1 MLNHTVEKLQ
11 FAVAHTPKGT
21 ESAQGFLLRLS
32 VSNGR
37 YQLRQLAQAID
48 YKYKSSSFHLGGAD
62 FEPFL
67 VALSKHSNLSSDELI
82 AKFTMSLDFDD
93 DRRAV
98 NDIRLPTPK
107 ICPICMNDEDSRY
120 IKEPWE
126 YAHHTHCEEHNI
138 ALIDRCPRCTEP
150 LSWNGDIFQGCACC
164 GYRWEDHKSIVEPLP
179 LYQKIC
185 CELSDLELKE
195 YLAALYQ
202 NLIFASRPFDLSFD
216 KFKQLPKDLIN
227 LPHLFELAFQLTISD
242 EAKTNW
248 ENMRLS
254 HLKADSHLNSLP
266 EPLLRDLAKLPIT
279 SIDTG
284 FLKEKIQLQ
293 PEQSM
298 LPLRQRA
305 MVSDLRIRNSN
316 SVKDYQYQI
325 SISKAATLLG
335 VDKKTMNA
343 LVELDLIS
351 AYTGS
356 LISRARIVSGSS
368 VVKLISAITK
378 HSIDIDSQLEE
389 LISIKE
395 LIKGLPYF
403 NCDLSS
409 LVMLIVTNKCQ
420 TYLNKKNNFSIP
432 SLQVNREEITLY
444 LEQYFVESIKY
455 DLSRNKLQQLSTL
468 KSHQFIEFKNAFH
481 FQETGAVKSLAKLN
495 PIQVSLFF
503 EENILIN
510 RWAKIS
516 GVKLRSVIQ
525 FLKCESG
532 LTPNSILEHQ
542 DIFIYERSDELLDS
556 LTRYLIY
563 HKGEVHFLA
572 NFCI

>member
-11 FAVAHTPKGT
+11 FSAPRTPKPT
-21 ESAQGFLLRLS
+21 ESAQGFLLRLA

-37 YQLRQLAQAID
+37 YELPKLAQAIS
-48 YKYKSSSFHLGGAD
+48 YKYKASSFYLGGAD
-62 FEPFL
+62 FESFL
-67 VALSKHSNLSSDELI
+67 RALSKYSDFSGDELI
-82 AKFTMSLDFDD
+82 AKFSMSIEIED

-98 NDIRLPTPK
+98 DDIRLPTPK
-107 ICPICMNDEDSRY
+107 ICPCCMQDDESCY
-120 IKEPWE
+120 IKEEWE
-126 YAHHTHCEEHNI
+126 YAHHTHCEEHNVP
-138 ALIDRCPRCTEP
+138 LVDRCPHCTEP

-164 GYRWEDHKSIVEPLP
+164 GYRWKGHKTIAEPLP
-179 LYQKIC
+179 LYQTIC
-185 CELSDLELKE
+185 SELTDLELKE

-202 NLIFASRPFDLSFD
+202 NLIFVSRPFDLSFD
-216 KFKQLPKDLIN
+216 KFKQLPRDLIN
-227 LPHLFELAFQLTISD
+227 IPHLFELAFQLTISD
-242 EAKTNW
+242 AAKTNW
-248 ENMRLS
+248 ENMRLN
-254 HLKADSHLNSLP
+254 HLKADSHLNSLN
-266 EPLLRDLAKLPIT
+266 EHSLKELAKLPSS

-325 SISKAATLLG
+325 SISKATTLLG

-395 LIKGLPYF
+395 LVKGLPYF

-468 KSHQFIEFKNAFH
+468 KSHQFIEFKNTFN
-481 FQETGAVKSLAKLN
+481 FQKTGAVTSLAKLN
-495 PIQVSLFF
+495 PVQISLFF
-503 EENILIN
+503 EKNILIN